1 MEFPLLTQKVMEA
14 QAEYI
19 KELEVELAYLRGEKK
34 KT

>member
-1 MEFPLLTQKVMEA
+1 MTQKVLEV

-19 KELEVELAYLRGEKK
+19 KELEVEIAYLRGEKK